1 LAGVVEPSGAL
12 RNRAHWEGSC
22 GDAAIRIDPGE
33 RLCSTITESLLS
45 MG

>member
-33 RLCSTITESLLS
+33 RFYITIMESLLS